1 MWVHVC
7 QGARKEVIGQLVGN
21 GPLPSSGSHEGTKL
35 RLGHKCLQPLCYVVG
50 PVFLLIAVNS
60 GLLCIFIWVVCFPA
74 FKLSP
79 VIRCMFCLH
88 LAYCFL
94 TVTKTFSL
102 L

>member
-7 QGARKEVIGQLVGN
+7 QGASKEVIGQLVGN

-35 RLGHKCLQPLCYVVG
+35 RLGHKCLYPLCYVVG

-60 GLLCIFIWVVCFPA
+60 GLICILNWVVCFPA

-79 VIRCMFCLH
+79 VIRCMLFVFTL
-88 LAYCFL
+88 L
-94 TVTKTFSL
+94 TVSL